1 MAKPPVPRTER
12 GGASRTADRL
22 AARADRGTLRRQA
35 MADGGEVFTG
45 TTASRSLEAIGAR
58 AMTVDRSIIVADDFD
73 PNKPED
79 QALYAHEKYHLDHS
93 GGEGSHAERDAEE
106 IAARAVERMVLHR
119 ARGTG
124 DGAALGSP
132 LAPGAGPA
140 AGGSH
145 GTGVNA
151 GGDPK
156 PETPEERLQR
166 GYAALRAEGYTHQ
179 AIVDRLARE
188 VVVALDTRRDLRNDR
203 MGDRRGFL

>member
-12 GGASRTADRL
+12 GGASRTADRI
-22 AARADRGTLRRQA
+22 AARAERGQLRRQA
-35 MADGGEVFTG
+35 MADGGEVYAG
-45 TTASRSLEAIGAR
+45 ATAARSLDALGAR

-93 GGEGSHAERDAEE
+93 GGEDTHVEKDAEE

-119 ARGTG
+119 AKGTG
-124 DGAALGSP
+124 DGLSLGSP
-132 LAPGAGPA
+132 VTPGAGAA

-145 GTGVNA
+145 GGGVNA

-156 PETPEERLQR
+156 PETPQERLQR
-166 GYAALRAEGYTHQ
+166 AYAALLAEGHTHQ
-179 AIVDRLARE
+179 AIVDKLARE
-188 VVVALDTRRDLRNDR
+188 VVVALDARRGLRNDR